1 MKSEKKVFL
10 LDRVGNKKDLSNNY
24 IVVNDDISELLDA
37 MIAHNYKYDLLLTS
51 PPYNLGKSYE
61 TKIDFETYI
70 NNFKPIVKK
79 LVDRLQPGG
88 SLCWQVG
95 NFIDK
100 QVVYP
105 LDIYFHPLFVELGL
119 HLRNRI
125 IWRFGHGLHAKSRFS
140 GRYETILW
148 YTKTD
153 TEDKYHFDLDSVRI
167 PSKYPGKK
175 YYKGPRKG
183 QFSSNPLGKN
193 PEDVW
198 DIPNVNSNHM
208 EKTIHP
214 CQFPVA
220 LAERL
225 ILALAPKN
233 SLIFD
238 PFSGVSSTGVAAAI
252 HGRRF
257 IGCEVLRKY
266 CTVSKKRIE
275 EALCGK
281 SNYRPHDLP
290 IYDHNKSKLSIKP
303 EK

>member
-1 MKSEKKVFL
+1 MKISKNRVSL
-10 LDRVGNKKDLSNNY
+10 LDQIKDIRDFSGDYLL
-24 IVVNDDISELLDA
+24 VNTNITYLLDS
-37 MIAHNYKYDLLLTS
+37 MIFHDYKYDFLLTS

-61 TKIDFETYI
+61 TKINFEDYMS
-70 NNFKPIVKK
+70 NFKPIIEK
-79 LVDRLQPGG
+79 LVDRLRPGG
-88 SLCWQVG
+88 SFCWQVG
-95 NFIDK
+95 NFVDK

-119 HLRNRI
+119 QLRNRI
-125 IWRFGHGLHAKSRFS
+125 IWKFGHGLHSKNRFS

-148 YTKTD
+148 YTKTKAG
-153 TEDKYHFDLDSVRI
+153 ENYYFNLDSVRI

-198 DIPNVNSNHM
+198 EIPNVNSNHT

-214 CQFPVA
+214 CQFPVG

-225 ILALAPKN
+225 ILALAPKD
-233 SLIFD
+233 SLVFD
-238 PFSGVSSTGVAAAI
+238 PFSGVASTGVAAAI

-257 IGCEVLRKY
+257 LGCEVLKKY
-266 CTVSKKRIE
+266 CKVSKKRVS
-275 EALCGK
+275 EALDGK
-281 SNYRPHDLP
+281 SNYRPHDFP
-290 IYDHNKSKLSIKP
+290 IYDHKKSKLSMKP
-303 EK
+303 